1 MALNLDHQ
9 KDRITTN
16 SGTLNINTNGS
27 IRIPVGNTAQRP
39 QGANQSTGQIRF
51 NTQLN
56 RFEGY
61 TGASWTQLGGII
73 DADQDTYIEVD
84 NPLDNDT
91 IKFFTGGTERVSI
104 DNTGKFTVEGN
115 TELKGNVSIGGDIT
129 IGDADTDG
137 ININS
142 DFNNSLLPNLD
153 STYNL
158 GSALKKWKNIF
169 MGGTIDASSSTESFI
184 LPQGTDAERPG
195 TAQTGMLRFST
206 TSSKAEVYN
215 GTAWVEVGSTP
226 PVDVAFKT
234 ISVSGQNDIVADQ
247 AEDTLTFIAGTGITI
262 TTDATTDEITINSTA
277 STDTF
282 KTIAVSGQADV
293 VADSSSD
300 TLTLVGGTGIQISTN
315 ALTDEITIQAT
326 GGSGG
331 SAQNLFDKIAVSGQ
345 NTVIADNVADT
356 LTLQAGTGVTITT
369 DTVNDLIRFDVTS
382 GGVNSFEKIAVAGQT
397 TVEADSSTDTLTL
410 VAGTGIT
417 ITTDATTD
425 EITIT
430 GTSSYGDSD
439 VDAHLNLSTAS
450 TGQAL
455 IYDGADYSWGT
466 VGGQITVQDEGT
478 SLTTAATTLNFVGS
492 GVTAT
497 GTGATKTITITGG
510 GGGGGSG
517 DAITDQDAD
526 THIKVEASAD
536 EDKIRFTTAGT
547 ERAMI
552 DANGD
557 FIIGDPN
564 GTTFY
569 KLPTTRGTTGQVP
582 VLDANGNAT
591 FQTIASG
598 SGTAFYQNTAPT
610 VGVAQGDLWFDT
622 GTTAELYVYTGGE
635 WVSVV
640 SGADTGFIPVNFT
653 ANGSNAV
660 FDPSAGDGTVSMVFL
675 NGVLMQKTN
684 DYTETNGVITF
695 QTTPQNGDQ
704 IDIIVTGEINAI
716 TLPQLGLTN
725 HTLITID
732 ASGNLEAT
740 SLAAQNL
747 GHREIPFADANGK
760 LISSIGLL
768 YDGNNL
774 VALGTGGIQGPTGT
788 TAQRPTPV
796 QGIFRYNTD
805 DDKMEYYDGTNTTW
819 KKLAVEGG
827 ATEDGDGDTKITFET
842 GTNDND
848 EIDFF
853 TAGTKRMQIASNGN
867 LGFGASLTAFTIDYT
882 TGATQIN
889 GDNVHSG
896 NSGVSAGAYGSATLI
911 PVVTVDA
918 EGHITGVTT
927 VTPTFSP
934 TANSI
939 NDTHIDFGTG
949 ANQVS
954 TDDLPE
960 GSTNLYFTQ
969 ARADI
974 VNDTTPQLGGNL
986 DVNGKQITSA
996 SSGDIVIQPDGTGK
1010 VQISGINYPTAD
1022 GNTDQV
1028 LATNGSGQL
1037 VFTSVQNLSG
1047 SGMQNVNE
1055 DTSPELGGNLD
1066 VITHQIVSS
1075 SGRDIEIMPD
1085 TTGNVGIGQ
1094 TNPLEKLH
1102 VDGAIRING
1111 VSTLE
1116 TAATTLATTTQSAID
1131 TFALTKYRSCK
1142 YVIQATDTVSNEYQI
1157 TEALLIHDG
1166 STAYVSVYGIVMTGT
1181 AELFT
1186 LDADVSSGNARL
1198 LATGASTNSTQ
1209 YKLTRTSTLV

>member
-9 KDRITTN
+9 KDRITTQ

-39 QGANQSTGQIRF
+39 STAATGQIRF
-51 NTQLN
+51 NSQLN

-61 TGASWTQLGGII
+61 NGVAWKNIGGVI

-91 IKFFTGGTERVSI
+91 IKFFTDGVERVSI

-169 MGGTIDASSSTESFI
+169 IGGTIDASASTESFI

-206 TSSKAEVYN
+206 TNNKAEVYN
-215 GTAWVEVGSTP
+215 GTAWVEVGTTP
-226 PVDVAFKT
+226 PVNEAFKTISVTGQDSIVADQAEDILTLVAGTGITISTDATTDSITIENTKPDPEAFKT
-234 ISVSGQNDIVADQ
+234 ISVSGQSDVVADSS
-247 AEDTLTFIAGTGITI
+247 ADTLTLIGGTGISI
-262 TTDATTDEITINSTA
+262 TTNPTTDEITIQT
-277 STDTF
+277 
-282 KTIAVSGQADV
+282 
-293 VADSSSD
+293 
-300 TLTLVGGTGIQISTN
+300 VGGG
-315 ALTDEITIQAT
+315 
-326 GGSGG
+326 GG
-331 SAQNLFDKIAVSGQ
+331 SAQNLFDKIAISGQ
-345 NTVIADNVADT
+345 NTIHADNVADT
-356 LTLQAGTGVTITT
+356 LTFVAGPGMTLTT
-369 DTVNDLIRFDVTS
+369 DDINDRVIFSVS
-382 GGVNSFEKIAVAGQT
+382 GGSQNVFDKIAVSGQT

-439 VDAHLNLSTAS
+439 VDAHLNLSTAT

-455 IYDGADYSWGT
+455 IYDGADYSWST

-478 SLTTAATTLNFVGS
+478 GLTTAATTLNFVGP

-510 GGGGGSG
+510 GSGSG
-517 DAITDQDAD
+517 DAIIDQDAD

-547 ERAMI
+547 QRAMI

-564 GTTFY
+564 SSTFY

-582 VLDANGNAT
+582 VLDASGNAT
-591 FQTIASG
+591 FQTIAQG
-598 SGTAFYQNTAPT
+598 SGTAYYQNTAPT
-610 VGVAQGDLWFDT
+610 VGVNAGDLWFDT

-653 ANGSNAV
+653 ANGSTTV
-660 FDPSAGDGTVSMVFL
+660 FDPVAGDGTVSMVFL

-684 DYTETNGVITF
+684 DYTESSGVITF
-695 QTTPQNGDQ
+695 LSTPQNGDQ
-704 IDIIVTGEINAI
+704 IDIIVTGEIVAI
-716 TLPQLGLTN
+716 TLPQLGLSN
-725 HTLITID
+725 HTLISID
-732 ASGNLEAT
+732 NAGNLEAT
-740 SLAAQNL
+740 SLKAQNL
-747 GHREIPFADANGK
+747 SSTQIPYTAISGE
-760 LISSIGLL
+760 LIGSNAL
-768 YDGNNL
+768 YWTGN
-774 VALGTGGIQGPTGT
+774 VFGAVGTGGIQGPTGT

-805 DDKMEYYDGTNTTW
+805 DQKMEYYDGTNTVW

-827 ATEDGDGDTKITFET
+827 STEDSDGDTKITFET
-842 GTNDND
+842 GATDND

-853 TAGTKRMQIASNGN
+853 TAGTQRMQIGSTGN
-867 LGFGASLTAFTIDYT
+867 FAFGASLTAFTIDYT

-889 GDNVHSG
+889 GANVHSG
-896 NSGVSAGAYGSATLI
+896 NSGVSAGTFGSATAI
-911 PVVTVDA
+911 PSVTVDA
-918 EGHITGVTT
+918 EGHVT
-927 VTPTFSP
+927 S
-934 TANSI
+934 
-939 NDTHIDFGTG
+939 
-949 ANQVS
+949 VS
-954 TDDLPE
+954 TFNTTFISDLLE
-960 GSTNLYFTQ
+960 
-969 ARADI
+969 
-974 VNDTTPQLGGNL
+974 DTTPQLGGNL
-986 DVNGKQITSA
+986 DVNGKNIVST
-996 SSGDIVIQPDGTGK
+996 SSGNITIQPDGTGK
-1010 VQISGINYPTAD
+1010 VVISGINYPTAD
-1022 GNTDQV
+1022 GNLDQV

-1037 VFTSVQNLSG
+1037 AFTSVNALSG
-1047 SGMQNVNE
+1047 SGITNVNE

-1066 VITHQIVSS
+1066 VITHQIVST
-1075 SGRDIEIMPD
+1075 SGRDIEIIPD

-1116 TAATTLATTTQSAID
+1116 TAANTLATTTQSAID
-1131 TFALTKYRSCK
+1131 TFATTKFRSCK
-1142 YVIQATDTVSNEYQI
+1142 YVIQATDTVSSEYQI

-1166 STAYVSVYGIVMTGT
+1166 SNAYVSVYGIVHTGS

-1186 LDADVSSGNARL
+1186 LDADVNGGNVRL
-1198 LATGASTNSTQ
+1198 LTTGASTNSTQ
-1209 YKLTRTSTLV
+1209 YKITRTSTLV

>member
-9 KDRITTN
+9 KDRITTQ

-39 QGANQSTGQIRF
+39 STAATGQIRF
-51 NTQLN
+51 NSQLN

-61 TGASWTQLGGII
+61 NGVAWKNIGGVI

-91 IKFFTGGTERVSI
+91 IKFFTAGTERVSI

-115 TELKGNVSIGGDIT
+115 TELKGNVTIGGDIT

-137 ININS
+137 INVNS

-169 MGGTIDASSSTESFI
+169 IGGTLDASASTESII

-195 TAQTGMLRFST
+195 TPVTGMLRFST
-206 TSSKAEVYN
+206 TNSKAEVYN
-215 GTAWVEVGSTP
+215 GTAWVEVGTTP
-226 PVDVAFKT
+226 PVNEAFKT
-234 ISVSGQNDIVADQ
+234 IAVSGQNSIVADQ
-247 AEDTLTFIAGTGITI
+247 AEDILTLVAGTGITI
-262 TTDATTDEITINSTA
+262 TTDDTTDEITIENSQVTE
-277 STDTF
+277 TF
-282 KTIAVSGQADV
+282 KTISVSGQSDV

-300 TLTLVGGTGIQISTN
+300 TLTLVGGTGIAITTN
-315 ALTDEITIQAT
+315 PNTDEITIQT
-326 GGSGG
+326 VGGGGG
-331 SAQNLFDKIAVSGQ
+331 SAQNLFDKVAVSGQ
-345 NTVIADNVADT
+345 NTIHADNVADT
-356 LTLQAGTGVTITT
+356 LTFVAGTGMTITT
-369 DTVNDLIRFDVTS
+369 DDINDRVIFTASATGSQNVFD
-382 GGVNSFEKIAVAGQT
+382 KIAVSGQT

-430 GTSSYGDSD
+430 GVAQYGDTD

-478 SLTTAATTLNFVGS
+478 SLTTAATTLNFVGP

-510 GGGGGSG
+510 GGSGSG

-598 SGTAFYQNTAPT
+598 SGTAYYQNTAPT
-610 VGVAQGDLWFDT
+610 VGINAGDLWFDT

-653 ANGSNAV
+653 ANGATTV
-660 FDPSAGDGTVSMVFL
+660 FDPNAGDGTVSMVFL

-684 DYTETNGVITF
+684 DYTESSGVITF
-695 QTTPQNGDQ
+695 LSTPQNGDQ
-704 IDIIVTGEINAI
+704 IDIIVTGEIVAI
-716 TLPQLGLTN
+716 TLPQLGLSN
-725 HTLITID
+725 HTLISID
-732 ASGNLEAT
+732 NAGNLEAT
-740 SLAAQNL
+740 SLAAQNI

-805 DDKMEYYDGTNTTW
+805 DDKMEYYDGTNTVW

-827 ATEDGDGDTKITFET
+827 GTEDSDGDTKITFET

-889 GDNVHSG
+889 GNNVHSG

-911 PVVTVDA
+911 PIVTVDA
-918 EGHITGVTT
+918 EGHVTGVST

-969 ARADI
+969 ARGDI

-996 SSGDIVIQPDGTGK
+996 SSGNIVIQPDGTGK

-1066 VITHQIVSS
+1066 VVTHQIVSS
-1075 SGRDIEIMPD
+1075 SGRDIEIIPD

-1131 TFALTKYRSCK
+1131 TFALTKFRSCK
-1142 YVIQATDTVSNEYQI
+1142 YVIQATDTVSSEYQI

-1166 STAYVSVYGIVMTGT
+1166 STAYVSVYGIVMTGS

-1186 LDADVSSGNARL
+1186 IDADVNSGDARL
-1198 LATGASTNSTQ
+1198 LVTGASTNSTQ
-1209 YKLTRTSTLV
+1209 YKVIRQSMLV

>member
-9 KDRITTN
+9 KDRITTQ

-39 QGANQSTGQIRF
+39 STAATGQIRF
-51 NTQLN
+51 NSQLN

-61 TGASWTQLGGII
+61 NGVAWKNIGGVI

-91 IKFFTGGTERVSI
+91 IKFFTDGIERVSI

-169 MGGTIDASSSTESFI
+169 IGGTIDASASTESFI

-206 TSSKAEVYN
+206 TNNKAEVYN
-215 GTAWVEVGSTP
+215 GTAWVEVGTTP
-226 PVDVAFKT
+226 PVNEAFKTISVTGQDSIVADQAEDILTLVAGTGITISTDATTDAITIENTKPDPEAFKT
-234 ISVSGQNDIVADQ
+234 ISVSGQ
-247 AEDTLTFIAGTGITI
+247 
-262 TTDATTDEITINSTA
+262 S
-277 STDTF
+277 
-282 KTIAVSGQADV
+282 DV
-293 VADSSSD
+293 VADSSAD
-300 TLTLVGGTGIQISTN
+300 TLTLVGGTGISITTN
-315 ALTDEITIQAT
+315 ATTDEITIQT
-326 GGSGG
+326 VGGGGG
-331 SAQNLFDKIAVSGQ
+331 SAQNLFDKIAISGQ
-345 NTVIADNVADT
+345 NTIHADNVADT
-356 LTLQAGTGVTITT
+356 LTFVAGPGMTLTT
-369 DTVNDLIRFDVTS
+369 DDINDRVIFAVS
-382 GGVNSFEKIAVAGQT
+382 GGSQNVFDKIAVNGQN

-425 EITIT
+425 EITIA
-430 GTSSYGDSD
+430 GSAQYGDSD
-439 VDAHLNLSTAS
+439 VDAHLNLNTAT

-455 IYDGADYSWGT
+455 VYDGADYSWGT

-478 SLTTAATTLNFVGS
+478 GLTTAATTLNFVGP

-510 GGGGGSG
+510 GSGSG

-564 GTTFY
+564 SSTFY
-569 KLPTTRGTTGQVP
+569 KLPTTRGTSGQVP
-582 VLDANGNAT
+582 VLDASGNAT
-591 FQTIASG
+591 FQTIAQG
-598 SGTAFYQNTAPT
+598 SGTAYYQNTAPT
-610 VGVAQGDLWFDT
+610 VGVNAGDLWFDT

-653 ANGSNAV
+653 ANGSTTV

-684 DYTETNGVITF
+684 DYTESSGVITF
-695 QTTPQNGDQ
+695 LSTPQNGDQ
-704 IDIIVTGEINAI
+704 IDVIVTGEIVAI
-716 TLPQLGLTN
+716 TLPQLGLSN
-725 HTLITID
+725 HTLISID
-732 ASGNLEAT
+732 NAGNLEAT
-740 SLAAQNL
+740 SLKAQNL
-747 GHREIPFADANGK
+747 SSTQIPYTAISGE
-760 LISSIGLL
+760 LIGSNAL
-768 YDGNNL
+768 YWTGNTFGA
-774 VALGTGGIQGPTGT
+774 VGTGGFQGPTGT

-796 QGIFRYNTD
+796 QGISRYNTD
-805 DDKMEYYDGTNTTW
+805 DQKMEYYDGSANVW

-827 ATEDGDGDTKITFET
+827 STEDSDGDTKITFET
-842 GTNDND
+842 GATDND

-853 TAGTKRMQIASNGN
+853 TAGTQRMQIGATGN
-867 LGFGASLTAFTIDYT
+867 FAFGASLNKFTIDYT

-889 GDNVHSG
+889 GANVHSG
-896 NSGVSAGAYGSATLI
+896 NSGVGAGAYGSATLI
-911 PVVTVDA
+911 PIVTVDA
-918 EGHITGVTT
+918 EGHVTGVST

-986 DVNGKQITSA
+986 VVNNKTITSTN
-996 SSGDIVIQPDGTGK
+996 SGNIVIQPDGTGK
-1010 VQISGINYPTAD
+1010 VVISGINYPTAD
-1022 GNTDQV
+1022 GNLDQV

-1037 VFTSVQNLSG
+1037 AFTSVNALSG
-1047 SGMQNVNE
+1047 SGITNVNE
-1055 DTSPELGGNLD
+1055 DASPELGGNLD
-1066 VITHQIVSS
+1066 VVTHQIVST

-1116 TAATTLATTTQSAID
+1116 TAANTFATTTQSAID
-1131 TFALTKYRSCK
+1131 TFATTKFRSCK
-1142 YVIQATDTVSNEYQI
+1142 YVIQATDTVSSEYQI

-1166 STAYVSVYGIVMTGT
+1166 STAYVSVYGIVHTGS

-1186 LDADVSSGNARL
+1186 LDADVNGGNVRL
-1198 LATGASTNSTQ
+1198 LTTGASTNSTQ

>member
-9 KDRITTN
+9 KDRITTQ

-39 QGANQSTGQIRF
+39 STAATGQIRF
-51 NTQLN
+51 NSQLN

-61 TGASWTQLGGII
+61 NGVAWKNIGGVI

-91 IKFFTGGTERVSI
+91 IKFFTAGTERVSI

-115 TELKGNVSIGGDIT
+115 TELKGNVTIGGDIT

-137 ININS
+137 INVNS

-158 GSALKKWKNIF
+158 GSSLKKWKNIF
-169 MGGTIDASSSTESFI
+169 IGGTIDASASTESFI

-206 TSSKAEVYN
+206 TNNKAEVYN
-215 GTAWVEVGSTP
+215 GTAWVEVGTTP
-226 PVDVAFKT
+226 PVNEAFKT
-234 ISVSGQNDIVADQ
+234 ISVTGQDSIVADQ
-247 AEDTLTFIAGTGITI
+247 AEDILTLVAGTGITI
-262 TTDATTDEITINSTA
+262 STDATTDEITIENSQVTE
-277 STDTF
+277 TF
-282 KTIAVSGQADV
+282 KTISVSGQSDV
-293 VADSSSD
+293 VADSSTD
-300 TLTLVGGTGIQISTN
+300 TLTLVGGTGISITTN
-315 ALTDEITIQAT
+315 PNTDEITIQT
-326 GGSGG
+326 VGGGGG
-331 SAQNLFDKIAVSGQ
+331 SAQNLFDKIAISGQ
-345 NTVIADNVADT
+345 NTIHADNVADT
-356 LTLQAGTGVTITT
+356 LTFVAGPGMTLTT
-369 DTVNDLIRFDVTS
+369 DDINDRVIFSVS
-382 GGVNSFEKIAVAGQT
+382 GGSQNVFDKIAVSGQT

-430 GTSSYGDSD
+430 GVAQYGDSD
-439 VDAHLNLSTAS
+439 VDAHLNLSTAT

-478 SLTTAATTLNFVGS
+478 NLTTAATTLNFVGP

-497 GTGATKTITITGG
+497 GTGATKTITITG

-557 FIIGDPN
+557 FIIGDSSSS
-564 GTTFY
+564 TFY
-569 KLPTTRGTTGQVP
+569 KLPTVRGTTGQVP
-582 VLDANGNAT
+582 VLDANGVAT

-598 SGTAFYQNTAPT
+598 SGTAYYQNNAPT
-610 VGVAQGDLWFDT
+610 VGVNAGDLWFDT

-653 ANGSNAV
+653 ANGSTTV
-660 FDPSAGDGTVSMVFL
+660 FDPVAGDGTVSMVFL

-684 DYTETNGVITF
+684 DYTESSGVITF
-695 QTTPQNGDQ
+695 LSTPQNGDQ
-704 IDIIVTGEINAI
+704 IDIIVTGEIVAI
-716 TLPQLGLTN
+716 TLPQLGLSN
-725 HTLITID
+725 HTLISID
-732 ASGNLEAT
+732 NAGNLEAT
-740 SLAAQNL
+740 SLKAQNL
-747 GHREIPFADANGK
+747 SSTQIPYTAISGE
-760 LISSIGLL
+760 LIGSNAL
-768 YDGNNL
+768 YWTGN
-774 VALGTGGIQGPTGT
+774 VFGAVGTGGIQGPTGT

-805 DDKMEYYDGTNTTW
+805 DQKMEYYDGTNTVW
-819 KKLAVEGG
+819 KKLAVEGAG
-827 ATEDGDGDTKITFET
+827 ATQDGDGDTKIEFET
-842 GTNDND
+842 GTSDND
-848 EIDFF
+848 EMDFF
-853 TAGTKRMQIASNGN
+853 TAGTQRMQIGATGN
-867 LGFGASLTAFTIDYT
+867 FAFGASLNKFTIDYT

-889 GDNVHSG
+889 GANVHSG

-911 PVVTVDA
+911 PIVTVDA
-918 EGHITGVTT
+918 EGHVTGVST

-949 ANQVS
+949 TNQVS

-969 ARADI
+969 ARADL

-986 DVNGKQITSA
+986 VVNNKTITSTN
-996 SSGDIVIQPDGTGK
+996 SGNIVIQPDGTGK

-1022 GNTDQV
+1022 GNIDQV

-1116 TAATTLATTTQSAID
+1116 TAATTLATTTQTAID
-1131 TFALTKYRSCK
+1131 TFALTKFRSCK
-1142 YVIQATDTVSNEYQI
+1142 YVIQATDTVSSEYQI
-1157 TEALLIHDG
+1157 TEALLVHDG
-1166 STAYVSVYGIVMTGT
+1166 STAYVSVYGIVMTGS

-1186 LDADVSSGNARL
+1186 LDADTNSGNARL

-1209 YKLTRTSTLV
+1209 YKVIRQSMLV

>member
-39 QGANQSTGQIRF
+39 QGANQNTGQIRF

-61 TGASWTQLGGII
+61 TGASWTQLGGVI

-91 IKFFTGGTERVSI
+91 IKFFTDGTERVSI

-115 TELKGNVSIGGDIT
+115 TELKGNVTIGGDIT

-153 STYNL
+153 NNYDL
-158 GSALKKWKNIF
+158 GSATKKWRDLHI
-169 MGGTIDASSSTESFI
+169 GRTIDASGSTDSFI
-184 LPQGTDAERPG
+184 LPQGTDAQRPG
-195 TAQTGMLRFST
+195 TVQTGMLRFST
-206 TSSKAEVYN
+206 TSSKAEIYD
-215 GTAWVEVGSTP
+215 GTAWVEVGGGSAS
-226 PVDVAFKT
+226 DVFKT
-234 ISVSGQNDIVADQ
+234 IKVSGSADVVADGDSD
-247 AEDTLTFIAGTGITI
+247 ELTLVAGTGIAISTN
-262 TTDATTDEITINSTA
+262 ATTDEITIST
-277 STDTF
+277 
-282 KTIAVSGQADV
+282 
-293 VADSSSD
+293 
-300 TLTLVGGTGIQISTN
+300 VGGG
-315 ALTDEITIQAT
+315 
-326 GGSGG
+326 GG

-345 NTVIADNVADT
+345 NNIIADNVADT
-356 LTLQAGTGVTITT
+356 LTFQ
-369 DTVNDLIRFDVTS
+369 
-382 GGVNSFEKIAVAGQT
+382 
-397 TVEADSSTDTLTL
+397 
-410 VAGTGIT
+410 AGTGIT
-417 ITTDATTD
+417 ITTDPNNDLVRFDVSVSGYDDAAVDTHLNVATAATGEVLSWDGTD
-425 EITIT
+425 YDWVSNAGYT
-430 GTSSYGDSD
+430 DAD
-439 VDAHLNLSTAS
+439 VDTHLNRSSAT

-455 IYDGADYSWGT
+455 IYDGADYAWST
-466 VGGQITVQDEGT
+466 VGGQITIQDEGT
-478 SLTTAATTLNFVGS
+478 NLSTAATTLNFVGP

-497 GTGATKTITITGG
+497 GAGATKTITITGG
-510 GGGGGSG
+510 GSGSG
-517 DAITDQDAD
+517 DAIIDADAD
-526 THIKVEASAD
+526 THIKVETSTD
-536 EDKIRFTTAGT
+536 EDKIRFTTAGSQ
-547 ERAMI
+547 RAMI

-564 GTTFY
+564 SSTFY

-582 VLDANGNAT
+582 VLDASGNAT

-610 VGVAQGDLWFDT
+610 VGVNAGDLWFDT

-660 FDPSAGDGTVSMVFL
+660 FDPSAGDGTISMVFL

-684 DYTETNGVITF
+684 DYTESSGVITF

-704 IDIIVTGEINAI
+704 IDIIVTGEIVAI
-716 TLPQLGLTN
+716 TLPQLGLSN
-725 HTLITID
+725 HTLISID
-732 ASGNLEAT
+732 NAGNLEAT
-740 SLAAQNL
+740 SLKAQNL
-747 GHREIPFADANGK
+747 SSTQIPYTAISGE
-760 LISSIGLL
+760 LIGSNAL
-768 YDGNNL
+768 YWTGN
-774 VALGTGGIQGPTGT
+774 VFGAVGTGGIQGPTGT

-805 DDKMEYYDGTNTTW
+805 DQKMEYYDGTNTVW

-827 ATEDGDGDTKITFET
+827 STEDSDGDTKITFET
-842 GTNDND
+842 GATDND

-853 TAGTKRMQIASNGN
+853 TAGTQRMQIGSTGN
-867 LGFGASLTAFTIDYT
+867 FAFGASLTAFTIDYT

-889 GDNVHSG
+889 GANVHSG
-896 NSGVSAGAYGSATLI
+896 NSGVSAGTFGSATAI
-911 PVVTVDA
+911 PSVTVDA
-918 EGHITGVTT
+918 EGHVT
-927 VTPTFSP
+927 S
-934 TANSI
+934 
-939 NDTHIDFGTG
+939 
-949 ANQVS
+949 VS
-954 TDDLPE
+954 TFNTTFISDLLE
-960 GSTNLYFTQ
+960 
-969 ARADI
+969 
-974 VNDTTPQLGGNL
+974 DTTPQLGGNL
-986 DVNGKQITSA
+986 DVNGKNIVST
-996 SSGDIVIQPDGTGK
+996 SSGNITIQPDGTGK
-1010 VQISGINYPTAD
+1010 VVISGINYPTAD
-1022 GNTDQV
+1022 GNLDQV

-1037 VFTSVQNLSG
+1037 AFTSVNALSG
-1047 SGMQNVNE
+1047 SGITNVNE

-1066 VITHQIVSS
+1066 VVTHQIVST
-1075 SGRDIEIMPD
+1075 SGRDIEIIPD

-1131 TFALTKYRSCK
+1131 TFATTKFRSCK
-1142 YVIQATDTVSNEYQI
+1142 YVIQATDTVSSEYQI

-1166 STAYVSVYGIVMTGT
+1166 STAYVSVYGIVMTGS

-1186 LDADVSSGNARL
+1186 LDADVNGGNVRL
-1198 LATGASTNSTQ
+1198 LTTSASTNSTQ

>member
-9 KDRITTN
+9 KDRITTQ

-39 QGANQSTGQIRF
+39 STAATGQIRF
-51 NTQLN
+51 NSQLN

-61 TGASWTQLGGII
+61 NGVEWKNIGGVT

-91 IKFFTGGTERVSI
+91 IKFFTAGTERVSI

-184 LPQGTDAERPG
+184 LPQGTDAQRPS
-195 TAQTGMLRFST
+195 TPVTGMLRFST
-206 TSSKAEVYN
+206 TNSKAEVYN
-215 GTAWVEVGSTP
+215 GTAWVEVGTTP
-226 PVDVAFKT
+226 PVNEAFKTISVTGQDSIVADQAEDILTLVAGTGITISTDATTDEITIENTKPDPEAFKT
-234 ISVSGQNDIVADQ
+234 ISVSGQ
-247 AEDTLTFIAGTGITI
+247 
-262 TTDATTDEITINSTA
+262 S
-277 STDTF
+277 
-282 KTIAVSGQADV
+282 DV
-293 VADSSSD
+293 VADSSAD
-300 TLTLVGGTGIQISTN
+300 TLTLVGGTGISITTN
-315 ALTDEITIQAT
+315 ALTDEITIQT
-326 GGSGG
+326 VGGGGG
-331 SAQNLFDKIAVSGQ
+331 SAQNLFDKIAISGQ
-345 NTVIADNVADT
+345 NTIHADNVADT
-356 LTLQAGTGVTITT
+356 LTFVAGPGMTLTT
-369 DTVNDLIRFDVTS
+369 DDINDRVIFSVS
-382 GGVNSFEKIAVAGQT
+382 GGGTNSFEKIAVSGQT

-425 EITIT
+425 EITIN
-430 GTSSYGDSD
+430 GVAQYGDTD
-439 VDAHLNLSTAS
+439 VDAHLNLSTAT

-455 IYDGADYSWGT
+455 VYDGTDYSWST

-478 SLTTAATTLNFVGS
+478 NLTTAATTLNFVGP

-497 GTGATKTITITGG
+497 GSGATKTITITGG
-510 GGGGGSG
+510 GSGSG
-517 DAITDQDAD
+517 DAIIDQDAD

-591 FQTIASG
+591 FQTIAQG
-598 SGTAFYQNTAPT
+598 SGTAYYQNTAPT
-610 VGVAQGDLWFDT
+610 VGINSGDLWFDT

-635 WVSVV
+635 WISVV

-653 ANGSNAV
+653 ANGSTTV
-660 FDPSAGDGTVSMVFL
+660 FDPNAGDGTVSMVFL

-684 DYTETNGVITF
+684 DYTESSGVITF
-695 QTTPQNGDQ
+695 LSTPQNGDQ
-704 IDIIVTGEINAI
+704 IDIIVTGEIVAI
-716 TLPQLGLTN
+716 TLPQLGLAN
-725 HTLITID
+725 HTLISID
-732 ASGNLEAT
+732 GSGNLEAT
-740 SLAAQNL
+740 SLKAQNL
-747 GHREIPFADANGK
+747 SSTQIPFTAISGE
-760 LISSIGLL
+760 LIGSNAL
-768 YDGNNL
+768 YWTGN
-774 VALGTGGIQGPTGT
+774 VFGAVGTGGIQGPTGT

-805 DDKMEYYDGTNTTW
+805 DDKMEYYDGTNTVW
-819 KKLAVEGG
+819 KKLAVEGAG
-827 ATEDGDGDTKITFET
+827 ATQDGDGDTKINFET
-842 GTNDND
+842 GTSDND
-848 EIDFF
+848 EMDFF
-853 TAGTKRMQIASNGN
+853 TAGTQRMQIGATGN
-867 LGFGASLTAFTIDYT
+867 FAFGASLNKFTIDFT

-889 GDNVHSG
+889 GNNVHSG

-911 PVVTVDA
+911 PIVTVDA
-918 EGHITGVTT
+918 EGHVTGVST

-969 ARADI
+969 ARADL

-986 DVNGKQITSA
+986 VVNNKTITSTN
-996 SSGDIVIQPDGTGK
+996 SGNIVIQPDGTGK

-1022 GNTDQV
+1022 GNLDQV

-1037 VFTSVQNLSG
+1037 VFTSVNALSG
-1047 SGMQNVNE
+1047 SGITNVNE

-1066 VITHQIVSS
+1066 VVTHQIVSS
-1075 SGRDIEIMPD
+1075 SGRDIEIIPD

-1131 TFALTKYRSCK
+1131 TFALTKFRSCK

-1166 STAYVSVYGIVMTGT
+1166 STAYVSVYGIVMTGS

-1186 LDADVSSGNARL
+1186 LDADTNSGNARL

-1209 YKLTRTSTLV
+1209 YKVIRQSMLV

>member
-9 KDRITTN
+9 RERITTQ

-27 IRIPVGNTAQRP
+27 IKIPVGNTAQRP
-39 QGANQSTGQIRF
+39 QGANASTGQLRF

-61 TGASWTQLGGII
+61 NGTSWTSIGGVM

-91 IKFFTGGTERVSI
+91 IKFFTAGTERASI
-104 DNTGKFTVEGN
+104 DNTGKFTIEGN
-115 TELKGNVSIGGDIT
+115 SEFKGNVTIGGDIT

-169 MGGTIDASSSTESFI
+169 MGGTIDASTSTESFI

-195 TAQTGMLRFST
+195 TVQTGMLRFST
-206 TSSKAEVYN
+206 TSSKAEVYD
-215 GTAWVEVGSTP
+215 GTAWVEVGGGSAN
-226 PVDVAFKT
+226 DVFKT
-234 ISVSGQNDIVADQ
+234 ISVSGQ
-247 AEDTLTFIAGTGITI
+247 
-262 TTDATTDEITINSTA
+262 S
-277 STDTF
+277 
-282 KTIAVSGQADV
+282 DV
-293 VADSSSD
+293 VADGNSD
-300 TLTLVGGTGIQISTN
+300 TLTLVGGTGIQITTN
-315 ALTDEITIQAT
+315 ATTDEITIQT
-326 GGSGG
+326 VGGGGG

-345 NTVIADNVADT
+345 NNIIADNVADT
-356 LTLQAGTGVTITT
+356 LTFIAGTGMTITT
-369 DTVNDLIRFDVTS
+369 NSNNDSVT
-382 GGVNSFEKIAVAGQT
+382 FT
-397 TVEADSSTDTLTL
+397 ST
-410 VAGTGIT
+410 G
-417 ITTDATTD
+417 
-425 EITIT
+425 
-430 GTSSYGDSD
+430 SYSDSD
-439 VDAHLNLSTAS
+439 VDTHLNTSTASTGEVLSWNGTDYDWIVQSGSYGNSDVDTHLNLSTAT

-466 VGGQITVQDEGT
+466 VGGAITIQDEGT
-478 SLTTAATTLNFVGS
+478 PLTTAATTINFVGT

-510 GGGGGSG
+510 GSGTG
-517 DAITDQDAD
+517 DAIIDADAD
-526 THIKVEASAD
+526 THIKVETVAD

-547 ERAMI
+547 ERARI
-552 DANGD
+552 DSNGD

-564 GTTFY
+564 TSTFY

-653 ANGSNAV
+653 ANGNTTV
-660 FDPSAGDGTVSMVFL
+660 FDPNAGDGTVSMVFL

-684 DYTETNGVITF
+684 DYTESSGVITF

-732 ASGNLEAT
+732 SSGNLEAT

-747 GHREIPFADANGK
+747 SSTQIPYTAISGE
-760 LISSIGLL
+760 LIGSNAL
-768 YDGNNL
+768 YWTGN
-774 VALGTGGIQGPTGT
+774 VFGAVGTGGIQGPTGT

-805 DDKMEYYDGTNTTW
+805 DDKMEYYDGTNTVW

-827 ATEDGDGDTKITFET
+827 GTEDSDGDTKITFET

-911 PVVTVDA
+911 PVVTVDV
-918 EGHITGVTT
+918 EGHVTGVST

-949 ANQVS
+949 ANQVN

-969 ARADI
+969 ARGDI

-986 DVNGKQITSA
+986 DVNGKQITST
-996 SSGDIVIQPDGTGK
+996 SSGNIVIQPDGTGK

-1066 VITHQIVSS
+1066 VITHQIVST
-1075 SGRDIEIMPD
+1075 SGRDIEIIPD

-1131 TFALTKYRSCK
+1131 SFALTKFRSCK
-1142 YVIQATDTVSNEYQI
+1142 YVIQATDTVSSEYQI

-1166 STAYVSVYGIVMTGT
+1166 STAYVSVYGIVMTGS

-1186 LDADVSSGNARL
+1186 LNADVNGGNARL

>member
-9 KDRITTN
+9 RDRITTQ

-39 QGANQSTGQIRF
+39 STAATGQIRF
-51 NTQLN
+51 NSQLN

-61 TGASWTQLGGII
+61 NGTTWKNIGGVT

-91 IKFFTGGTERVSI
+91 IKFFTAGTERVSI
-104 DNTGKFTVEGN
+104 DQTGKFTVEGN

-158 GSALKKWKNIF
+158 GSGLKKWKNIF

-184 LPQGTDAERPG
+184 LPQGTDAERPS
-195 TAQTGMLRFST
+195 TPVTGMLRFST
-206 TSSKAEVYN
+206 TNSKAEVYN
-215 GTAWVEVGSTP
+215 GTAWVEVGTTP
-226 PVDVAFKT
+226 PVLEAFKT
-234 ISVSGQNDIVADQ
+234 ISVSGQNSIVADQ
-247 AEDTLTFIAGTGITI
+247 AEDILTLVAGAGITI
-262 TTDATTDEITINSTA
+262 TTDDTTDEITIENSQVTE
-277 STDTF
+277 TF
-282 KTIAVSGQADV
+282 KTISVSGQSDV

-300 TLTLVGGTGIQISTN
+300 TLTLVGGTGIAITTN
-315 ALTDEITIQAT
+315 PNTDEITIQT
-326 GGSGG
+326 VGGGGG

-345 NTVIADNVADT
+345 NTIHADNVADT
-356 LTLQAGTGVTITT
+356 LTFVAGTGMTITT
-369 DTVNDLIRFDVTS
+369 DDINDRVIFTASATGSQNVFD
-382 GGVNSFEKIAVAGQT
+382 KIAVSGQT

-430 GTSSYGDSD
+430 GVAQYGNSDVDTHLNTSTAQVGEVLSWTGSDYDWVSNAGYTDSD
-439 VDAHLNLSTAS
+439 VDAHLNLNTAS

-455 IYDGADYSWGT
+455 IYNGADYSWGT
-466 VGGQITVQDEGT
+466 VGGAITIQDEGT
-478 SLTTAATTLNFVGS
+478 SLSTAATTINFVGP

-497 GTGATKTITITGG
+497 GTGATKTITIS
-510 GGGGGSG
+510 GGGSG
-517 DAITDQDAD
+517 TGDAIIDADAD
-526 THIKVEASAD
+526 THIKVETSAD
-536 EDKIRFTTAGT
+536 EDKIRFTTAGS

-591 FQTIASG
+591 FQTIAQG
-598 SGTAFYQNTAPT
+598 SGTAFYQNNAPT
-610 VGVAQGDLWFDT
+610 VGVNAGDLWFDT

-653 ANGSNAV
+653 GDGTTTAFNAN
-660 FDPSAGDGTVSMVFL
+660 AGDGTVSMVFL
-675 NGVLMQKTN
+675 NGVLMKKGAS
-684 DYTETNGVITF
+684 DDFTEVSGVVTF
-695 QTTPQNGDQ
+695 NSAPLNGDQ
-704 IDIIVTGEINAI
+704 IDVIITGEINAI

-732 ASGNLEAT
+732 GSGNLQAT
-740 SLAAQNL
+740 SLQ
-747 GHREIPFADANGK
+747 
-760 LISSIGLL
+760 
-768 YDGNNL
+768 GNNL
-774 VALGTGGIQGPTGT
+774 TDNRVLIAGTNGLIEDDANFTFDGTTLTVSTTGQIQLPAGT
-788 TAQRPTPV
+788 TAERSGSPQAGMLR
-796 QGIFRYNTD
+796 FNTQTTST
-805 DDKMEYYDGTNTTW
+805 EIYDGSSW
-819 KKLAVEGG
+819 GAIGG
-827 ATEDGDGDTKITFET
+827 GGSSSDADGDTRIEFET
-842 GTNDND
+842 SFGNDND
-848 EIDFF
+848 ALDFY
-853 TAGTKRMQIASNGN
+853 TTGTQRMQINSSGN
-867 LGFGASLTAFTIDYT
+867 FSFGAGLTKFTIDYT

-889 GDNVHSG
+889 GDNVHKG
-896 NSGVSAGAYGSATLI
+896 NSGVSAGTYGSATAI
-911 PVVTVDA
+911 PSVTVNA
-918 EGHITGVTT
+918 EGHVT
-927 VTPTFSP
+927 S
-934 TANSI
+934 
-939 NDTHIDFGTG
+939 
-949 ANQVS
+949 VS
-954 TDDLPE
+954 TFNTTFI
-960 GSTNLYFTQ
+960 SNL
-969 ARADI
+969 
-974 VNDTTPQLGGNL
+974 VEDTSPQLGGDL
-986 DVNGKQITSA
+986 DVNGNSIVST
-996 SSGDIVIQPDGTGK
+996 SSGNITIQPDGTGN
-1010 VQISGINYPTAD
+1010 VVISGINYPTAD

-1047 SGMQNVNE
+1047 SGIQNVNE

-1066 VITHQIVSS
+1066 VVTHQIVSS
-1075 SGRDIEIMPD
+1075 SNRDIEIMPD
-1085 TTGNVGIGQ
+1085 GNGNVGIGQ

-1131 TFALTKYRSCK
+1131 TFANTKYRSCK

-1166 STAYVSVYGIVMTGT
+1166 STAYVSVYGVVTTGS

-1186 LDADVSSGNARL
+1186 LNADVNGGNVRL
-1198 LATGASTNSTQ
+1198 LTTGASTNSTE
-1209 YKLTRTSTLV
+1209 YKITRTSTLV